1 MHIKKK
7 IQSNTVH
14 VFIGGEGVRLNIA
27 DLLPKLAERIHCDK
41 LHMVHRLDK
50 ETTGI
55 MLFGK

>member
-1 MHIKKK
+1 M
-7 IQSNTVH
+7 SYTVH

-41 LHMVHRLDK
+41 LHIVHRLDK